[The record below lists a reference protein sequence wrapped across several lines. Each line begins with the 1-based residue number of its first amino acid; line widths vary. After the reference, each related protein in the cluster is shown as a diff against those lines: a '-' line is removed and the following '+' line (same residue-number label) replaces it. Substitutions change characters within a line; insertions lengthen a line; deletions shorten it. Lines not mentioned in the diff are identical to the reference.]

1 MKNKLL
7 EEKLEIV
14 SNNTIK
20 LLSEEELPADA
31 AGIASIKSR
40 VDDVIERIYKDS
52 IAAQVCDVQPAY
64 GPSGII
70 FYTKRV
76 NDKMTVGSASFEV
89 DDGIKEIANVS
100 KEWWQ
105 DFAAV
110 TGRDSSSYIID
121 NLMQDISEEL
131 DKKFI
136 TKLNEIAPVVRTITF
151 SSTSDMYSGF
161 MSIMAAVFE
170 GSGIIAKETERGHRP
185 YVIAST
191 KVAAALATLG
201 FMTGLPSGRDTDD
214 TNINLI
220 GNLYNT
226 KVFIDYDAASDYLL
240 VGHKGNYVGDSTF
253 ILAPYALETKVAEE
267 ASVDENGVLVH
278 NRFKFVRHPLDN
290 TGVNDSKFAKK
301 YIINFTAMT
310 NF

>member
-20 LLSEEELPADA
+20 LLNEELPADA

-40 VDDVIERIYKDS
+40 IDGVIERIYKDS
-52 IAAQVCDVQPAY
+52 IAAQVCDVQPCY

-76 NDKMTVGSASFEV
+76 ANKMTVGSMPFEV
-89 DDGIKEIANVS
+89 DDEIKEIANVS

-105 DFAAV
+105 DFSSV
-110 TGRDSSSYIID
+110 TGQNAAEYLID

-136 TKLNEIAPVVRTITF
+136 AKLNEIAPVVRTITF
-151 SSTSDMYSGF
+151 TSTSDMYSGF
-161 MSIMAAVFE
+161 MSIMAAVFD

-226 KVFIDYDAASDYLL
+226 KVFIDYDATSDYLL
-240 VGHKGNYVGDSTF
+240 VGHKGNYVGDSTI
-253 ILAPYALETKVAEE
+253 ILAPYALESKVAEE
-267 ASVDENGVLVH
+267 ASVDTNGVLVH

-290 TGVNDSKFAKK
+290 TGVKDSKFVKR
-301 YIINFTAMT
+301 YNINFSAMT

>member
-1 MKNKLL
+1 MKKDLL

-20 LLSEEELPADA
+20 LLSEEELPSDA

-40 VDDVIERIYKDS
+40 MEGVIGRIYKDS
-52 IAAQVCDVQPAY
+52 IAAQVCDIQPTY
-64 GPSGII
+64 GPSGIV
-70 FYTKRV
+70 FYTERV
-76 NDKMTVGSASFEV
+76 TNKLTLGSKSFDV

-105 DFAAV
+105 DFSAV
-110 TGRDSSSYIID
+110 TGRDSGEYLID
-121 NLMQDISEEL
+121 TLMQDISEEL

-136 TKLNEIAPVVRTITF
+136 IKLNEIAPVVRTVTF
-151 SSTSDMYSGF
+151 TSTSDMYSGF
-161 MSIMAAVFE
+161 MSIMAAVFD
-170 GSGIIAKETERGHRP
+170 GSGIIAKETGRGHRP

-201 FMTGLPSGRDTDD
+201 FMTGLPSGRDIDD

-226 KVFIDYDAASDYLL
+226 KVFIDYDAVSDYLL

-253 ILAPYALETKVAEE
+253 ILAPYALESKVAEE
-267 ASVDENGVLVH
+267 ASVDTNGVLVH

-290 TGVNDSKFAKK
+290 TGVNDSKFAKR
-301 YIINFTAMT
+301 YNINFTAMT